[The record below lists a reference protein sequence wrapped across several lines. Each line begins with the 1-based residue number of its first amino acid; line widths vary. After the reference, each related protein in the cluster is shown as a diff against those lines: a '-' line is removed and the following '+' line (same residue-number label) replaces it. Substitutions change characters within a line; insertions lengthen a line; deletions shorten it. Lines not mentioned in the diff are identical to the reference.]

1 MLRELKPEVSGI
13 IRDFHLHRLNYE
25 ELAVKHARPIASIG
39 VVLKR
44 GLDAIRQVAAR
55 YPVVL
60 KELRA
65 YMRC

>member
-1 MLRELKPEVSGI
+1 MSGI

-25 ELAVKHARPIASIG
+25 KLAVKHARPIGRIG
-39 VVLKR
+39 VVLQL

-60 KELRA
+60 KELQA
-65 YMRC
+65 YVRG